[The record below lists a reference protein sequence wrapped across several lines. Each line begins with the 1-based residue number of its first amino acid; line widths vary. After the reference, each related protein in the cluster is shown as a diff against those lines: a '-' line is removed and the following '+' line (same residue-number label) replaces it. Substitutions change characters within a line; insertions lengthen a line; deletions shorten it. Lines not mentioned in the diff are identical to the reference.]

1 MKRPIDLTL
10 VSRVFNLGNVQ
21 LITSQYGDKKN
32 VSTVAWLTPVEKD
45 PPLVMV
51 SLDRSSYTFELID
64 KAGEF
69 VLNTPTS
76 ELLDLVKKVGSTS
89 GRSIDKFKEFNIPF
103 SEAKTIQC
111 PVLDNCVANVEF
123 IVRSVVPLEK
133 HAMIMGVA
141 RYAVVEDEL
150 FSDHWLLEEKDLSL
164 IHHAGSTYFCT
175 TKFLVDL
182 SKK

>member
-1 MKRPIDLTL
+1 MKKPINLRF

-32 VSTVAWLTPVEKD
+32 VATVAWLTPIEKD
-45 PPLVMV
+45 PPLVMI
-51 SLDRSSYTFELID
+51 SLDKDSYTFGLID
-64 KAGEF
+64 KSGEF

-89 GRSIDKFKEFNIPF
+89 GRDIDKFKEFGIRYSNGQ
-103 SEAKTIQC
+103 TIQC
-111 PVLDNCVANVEF
+111 PVLDDCVANVEF
-123 IVRSVVPLEK
+123 IVRSVVPFER
-133 HAMIMGVA
+133 HAVIMGVA
-141 RYAVVEDEL
+141 RYAVVEEEL
-150 FSDHWLLEEKDLSL
+150 FSDHWLLEERDISL